1 MKPNGSQQEKHT
13 CNCQFRGELDWSGY
27 RINLRCAKRK
37 VPRLVHC
44 KNRSRKRRTIWFPKY
59 LIFVLCVLE
68 REKVFPKKKWVFL
81 RGLAQHE
88 LGKFGTSMICVVVA
102 VRIQSE
108 HLESHNVC
116 PSTRQNQTVPCHL
129 RLVHTI
135 LQWEMKN
142 AHATMIKESASRAR
156 NDWESNDAMK
166 SARLFCDYRSDDSK
180 QGRKR

>member
-1 MKPNGSQQEKHT
+1 MCS
-13 CNCQFRGELDWSGY
+13 R
-27 RINLRCAKRK
+27 ARK
-37 VPRLVHC
+37 SVPQ
-44 KNRSRKRRTIWFPKY
+44 K
-59 LIFVLCVLE
+59 
-68 REKVFPKKKWVFL
+68 KVGFSS

-135 LQWEMKN
+135 LQWEIKN